1 MPGSGGDHGGPV
13 MLCKVLVG
21 GIDVWFVSVGVGNA
35 RFEVVRDQD
44 LGDASEELEGMD
56 MGS

>member
-1 MPGSGGDHGGPV
+1 VDHRGPI

-35 RFEVVRDQD
+35 RLEVVRDQD
-44 LGDASEELEGMD
+44 LCDTSKKLERMD
-56 MGS
+56 MGCDLRR